1 MILLHSAISA
11 STGSVLLE
19 AFLDALTDGLKMLPI
34 LYLAYL
40 LMEVLEHHAGS
51 KVDTILSKVGKA
63 GPLIGSFLGAVPQCG
78 FSGAAAGLYSG
89 GVITMGTLIAVFLS
103 TSDEMLPVLLS
114 GGAGT
119 LVIVKLV
126 LGKVACGILFGYL
139 TDLIFRGH
147 THAHIEDL
155 CEQDHC
161 ECEHENI
168 FLSALKHTGKTM
180 LVIFI
185 VSLALNL
192 VFDLGGAHLLQK
204 LMLNVPV
211 ISELIT
217 AALGLIPSCAVSVA
231 LSQLYLIEGV
241 ISTGALVSGLAS
253 NAGVGLLVLFRQNR
267 SKKDNLK
274 IIITLYLTGVLSGIL
289 LGAVLG

>member
-1 MILLHSAISA
+1 MLLHSALTA
-11 STGSVLLE
+11 STGSVFVE
-19 AFLDALTDGLKMLPI
+19 AFLDSLTDGLKMLPV

-40 LMEVLEHHAGS
+40 LMELLEHHAGS
-51 KVDTILSKVGKA
+51 KVDRILSGVGKA
-63 GPLIGSFLGAVPQCG
+63 GPLIGAALGAIPQCG

-89 GVITMGTLIAVFLS
+89 GIITMGTLISVFIS

-119 LVIVKLV
+119 LVIAKLV

-139 TDLIFRGH
+139 VDLIFRGH

-155 CEQDHC
+155 CRQDHC

-192 VFDLGGAHLLQK
+192 VFDLGGAHLLQR

-211 ISELIT
+211 VSELIT
-217 AALGLIPSCAVSVA
+217 ALLGLIPSCAVSVA
-231 LSQLYLIEGV
+231 LSQLYLTKGI

-253 NAGVGLLVLFRQNR
+253 NAGVGLLVLFRQNHN
-267 SKKDNLK
+267 KKDNLR
-274 IIITLYLTGVLSGIL
+274 IIAVLYITGVLSGIL
-289 LGAVLG
+289 LRAVLG